1 MQSFSVL
8 VKQRFFSGKDVKG
21 VLETVHQPKGGQGH
35 GYDPSRQENHH
46 HILGSFDRAGEA
58 KAAVGPL
65 KGLKCKNAYPNKNCD
80 DWTKQ
85 AVDHLHAQG
94 HIKEDEH
101 KHFTDLY
108 KAHEAEVRE
117 KTNTAANRKKA
128 GHPK

>member
-1 MQSFSVL
+1 MAAAKS
-8 VKQRFFSGKDVKG
+8 
-21 VLETVHQPKGGQGH
+21 LEG
-35 GYDPSRQENHH
+35 
-46 HILGSFDRAGEA
+46 I
-58 KAAVGPL
+58 
-65 KGLKCKNAYPNKNCD
+65 KCTEPYPEHNCV